1 MSDSEIIILEKTED
15 NQKPERAPLPAGWT
29 QEKHEDGLLY
39 TYNENGAAVCGAWN
53 SKRHK
58 YCKGTIIPGKNRC
71 HHHGGQSPRGIE
83 ASRYKHGG
91 YSKDMP
97 EKLAKRYREQMDD
110 TELLSLR
117 TDVAL
122 VRASINE
129 RLASLQE
136 GEAGEL
142 WIKGRNTY
150 REMLGAI
157 KRQDEMEST
166 RLVAEL
172 GSILNKGYDDTI
184 AMREIHKKQDVLR
197 KLVSEERKRLVDM
210 RQMVTIEEL
219 MLVVGALVD
228 SLKKHVHDTEALGY
242 VSADLRKLLQDRG
255 YADRQN

>member
-1 MSDSEIIILEKTED
+1 MSDNEIIVLNTTDKKFSEE
-15 NQKPERAPLPAGWT
+15 PSRAPLPVGWK
-29 QEKHEDGLLY
+29 QEKREDGMLY
-39 TYNENGAAVCGAWN
+39 TIDEKGELICGAWN
-53 SKRHK
+53 SKRKK
-58 YCKGTIIPGKNRC
+58 YCRQVLVPGKNRC
-71 HHHGGQSPRGIE
+71 HYHGGKSPRGIE
-83 ASRYKHGG
+83 SSRYKHGG

-97 EKLAKRYREQMDD
+97 EKLAKRWQDGMSD

-117 TDVAL
+117 ADVAL
-122 VRASINE
+122 VKASISE

-142 WIKGRNTY
+142 WIRGRNTY
-150 REMLGAI
+150 REMLTAI
-157 KRQDEMEST
+157 KRQDEAEST
-166 RLVAEL
+166 RLVGEL

-210 RQMVTIEEL
+210 RHMVTIEEL

-228 SLKKHVHDTEALGY
+228 SLKKHVHDTEALGH

-255 YADRQN
+255 YADR